1 MTRDRSPIPGS
12 PGRYTNIYSRAQSE
26 AELLVEREVYGANVG
41 VRGYTTI
48 AQADALVERLDLR
61 RGIRL
66 LDIGAG
72 RGWPGLY
79 LAQKSGCEAVLTDL
93 PPAAPR
99 SALARARRQRLDRRC
114 SFAVASA
121 THLPFRPQTFDAV
134 VHTDAL

>member
-12 PGRYTNIYSRAQSE
+12 PERYSSIYSRTQSE
-26 AELLVEREVYGANVG
+26 AELLVEREVYGANIG

-48 AQADALVERLDLR
+48 AQADALAERIDLR

-79 LAQKSGCEAVLTDL
+79 LAHKSGCEAVLTDL

-99 SALARARRQRLDRRC
+99 SALARARSRRLDGRC
-114 SFAVASA
+114 SFVVASG
-121 THLPFRPQTFDAV
+121 THLPFQPRTFDAV
-134 VHTDAL
+134 VHTDTL